1 MIHFPVPEALT
12 FDDVL
17 LLPAHSDVVP
27 AEVNTQ
33 TQLSRN
39 IRLNI
44 PIISAAMDT
53 VTESRLAIAIAQA
66 GGLCIVNIILSIEGQ
81 ANDVDKVKRAAISS
95 VIDPIRISYH

>member
-17 LLPAHSDVVP
+17 LLPAMSDVVP

-66 GGLCIVNIILSIEGQ
+66 AGWALCIETCRLKNRQ
-81 ANDVDKVKRAAISS
+81 MRWT
-95 VIDPIRISYH
+95 R

>member
-1 MIHFPVPEALT
+1 MTYCFYRRM
-12 FDDVL
+12 
-17 LLPAHSDVVP
+17 SDVVP

-66 GGLCIVNIILSIEGQ
+66 G
-81 ANDVDKVKRAAISS
+81 RAGNCASQS
-95 VIDPIRISYH
+95 VH